1 MDKAR
6 LRAGMRAH
14 RKALSARAPEA
25 SVRLADQADY
35 LLDILCATTAHFGAE
50 HSRRAFTAALYRA
63 QGSELDPLPLAR
75 ALLARGVNLALPA
88 TIAADGPLVFRRW
101 SPGQPLT
108 PDLAGVPAPLP
119 DAPEIMPD
127 VIFLPLLAFDRSGAR
142 LGQGG
147 GFYDRTLAAL
157 RSLQPRPWFI
167 GLAFAGQEVERLPLE
182 AHDQRLDG
190 VLTEAG
196 YSPSRKDI

>member
-1 MDKAR
+1 MRVADH
-6 LRAGMRAH
+6 AG
-14 RKALSARAPEA
+14 
-25 SVRLADQADY
+25 D
-35 LLDILCATTAHFGAE
+35 LLDILFATTPDFRAE
-50 HSRRAFTAALYRA
+50 QSRRAFTAAVYRA

-75 ALLARGVNLALPA
+75 ALLARRVSLALPA
-88 TIAADGPLVFRRW
+88 TVATDGPLAFRGW

-108 PDLAGVPAPLP
+108 PDLAGVPAPP
-119 DAPEIMPD
+119 PETPEVMPD
-127 VIFLPLLAFDRSGAR
+127 LMLLPLLAFDRSGAR

-167 GLAFAGQEVERLPLE
+167 GLAFAGQEVEHLPLE